1 MEQVNKDRV
10 IAVAVNTFFK
20 YFVTGIIEADNTI
33 PLDQRFEPA
42 YLKRLMLEHYEQ
54 VSVAFNREAFFTFA
68 RMNYEDDQ
76 LEQEIRAFA
85 SSSTDAMA
93 LMRFACR
100 TQEFYDTMVSE
111 YKRNF
116 ELLLCGALET
126 AEEQAEHYTQSPA
139 LGTIGVER
147 ADLLLSSLAQHAYEA
162 AANQRQK
169 KKKKT

>member
-20 YFVTGIIEADNTI
+20 YFVTGIIEADDSI
-33 PLDQRFEPA
+33 PLDKRFEPA
-42 YLKRLMLEHYEQ
+42 HIKRLMLQHYEQ

-68 RMNYEDDQ
+68 RMNYEDEK

-85 SSSTDAMA
+85 TASTDAMA
-93 LMRFACR
+93 LMRFACK

-116 ELLLCGALET
+116 ERLLCGTLET
-126 AEEQAEHYTQSPA
+126 AEEQADNFTRRPD
-139 LGTIGVER
+139 LGTIDVQR

-162 AANQRQK
+162 AAKQK
-169 KKKKT
+169 L